1 MYRKAYFGFRRKE
14 NNMKENIVTG
24 KKYRVLINEK
34 DDEWD
39 RVSFWTSSADVE
51 CENGED
57 METRSEKL
65 QGVCLTQTLSAGA
78 TTITFTDPSITK
90 DCFIDFYT
98 DAYGVNPENVD
109 YKEDGQVTLLFEEQE
124 KDVRV
129 RIKIRE
135 I

>member
-1 MYRKAYFGFRRKE
+1 MILTILSIENRIVKCKFDGNDAVLEIARRWF
-14 NNMKENIVTG
+14 T
-24 KKYRVLINEK
+24 
-34 DDEWD
+34 
-39 RVSFWTSSADVE
+39 
-51 CENGED
+51 ED
-57 METRSEKL
+57 IRDGDK
-65 QGVCLTQTLSAGA
+65 